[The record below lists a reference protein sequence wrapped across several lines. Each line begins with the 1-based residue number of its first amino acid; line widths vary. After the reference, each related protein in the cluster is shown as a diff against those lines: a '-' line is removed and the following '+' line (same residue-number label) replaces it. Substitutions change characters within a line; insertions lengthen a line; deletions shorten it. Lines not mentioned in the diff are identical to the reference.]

1 MYYPKFIYENLP
13 YAYFLVC
20 AYLLAFYDS
29 WPVFVSVGLLYCAGC
44 ITLVTRSEYR
54 RVDRRKSD
62 DDNFIKKNK
71 LPEWI
76 YEYLPYGYFAVAM
89 VIVLKTTSSALQF
102 IAFCLMILALRN
114 LLFRMNNRR
123 KAKSLF

>member
-62 DDNFIKKNK
+62 DDNSIKKNK

>member
-1 MYYPKFIYENLP
+1 MAKRNCLIHSLSQKNIFCRFAPKS
-13 YAYFLVC
+13 
-20 AYLLAFYDS
+20 FYDS

-62 DDNFIKKNK
+62 DDNSIKKNK

>member
-1 MYYPKFIYENLP
+1 
-13 YAYFLVC
+13 VC

>member
-89 VIVLKTTSSALQF
+89 VIVLKTTSSALQL

>member
-62 DDNFIKKNK
+62 DDKSIKKNK

>member
-29 WPVFVSVGLLYCAGC
+29 WPVFVSVGLLYSAGC

-62 DDNFIKKNK
+62 DDNPIKRNK

-89 VIVLKTTSSALQF
+89 VIVLKTTSPALQF

>member
-54 RVDRRKSD
+54 RVDRRKFD
-62 DDNFIKKNK
+62 DDNSIKKNK

>member
-44 ITLVTRSEYR
+44 ITLVTRS
-54 RVDRRKSD
+54 VDRRKSD

>member
-20 AYLLAFYDS
+20 AYLLAFYDT
-29 WPVFVSVGLLYCAGC
+29 WPVFFSAGLLYCAGC

-54 RVDRRKSD
+54 RVDRRKDVENNSV
-62 DDNFIKKNK
+62 KKK
-71 LPEWI
+71 LPEWL
-76 YEYLPYGYFAVAM
+76 YEYLPYGYFAIAM
-89 VIVLKTTSSALQF
+89 VIVLKTTLPALQF

-114 LLFRMNNRR
+114 LLFRINNRR